1 MPSFESRTNETL
13 SIDLILQKL
22 SAFEVENRL
31 RKLDGRKAFGYDEV
45 HPLVLKKC
53 SRALVISLSIIFQL
67 SMMEGKIPNLSR
79 HANVSPIFK
88 KGSRVDRMNYR
99 PVSLTSIV

>member
-1 MPSFESRTNETL
+1 MESKDETMSSFESRTNKTL

-45 HPLVLKKC
+45 DPLVLKKR
-53 SRALVISLSIIFQL
+53 SRDLAIPLSIIFEK
-67 SMMEGKIPNLSR
+67 SFMEGKIPNLW
-79 HANVSPIFK
+79 
-88 KGSRVDRMNYR
+88 
-99 PVSLTSIV
+99 